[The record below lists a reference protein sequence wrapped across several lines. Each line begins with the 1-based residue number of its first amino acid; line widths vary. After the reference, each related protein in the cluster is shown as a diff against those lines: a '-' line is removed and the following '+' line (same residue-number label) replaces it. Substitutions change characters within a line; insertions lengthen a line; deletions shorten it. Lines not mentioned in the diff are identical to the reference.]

1 MASAAA
7 RFRRRAVRALR
18 QVLAGPPAG
27 IPAADAIKREAV
39 SCVSVAHTLVI
50 VESPTKARTIR
61 GYLPK
66 DFRVEASMGH
76 VRDLPNNASEIPA
89 AHKGEKWANLGVNTA
104 NDFEPLYVVPKDKK
118 KVVKELKDALKGADR
133 LLLATDEDREGES
146 ISWHLLQLLSP
157 KVPVKRMVFH
167 EITKEAIGRALES
180 PRELDMELVH
190 AQETRRILDRLVG
203 YTLSPLLWKKVAWG
217 LSAGRVQSVAVR
229 LLVQRERARRA
240 FRSGS
245 YWDLK
250 ARLSHGGQRF
260 EAKLSHVRGERVA
273 GGSDFDEST
282 GALKAGSK
290 VRLLGEEEARALQA
304 AVEATAWRVASVE
317 EKPSVRKPVPP
328 FTTSTLQQES
338 NRKLRLSARDTMRT
352 AQALYE
358 RGFITYMRTDSVHL
372 SDQAIQA
379 ARSCVAG
386 KYGQEFLSPSPRQF
400 STKARNAQEAHEA
413 IRPAGESFRA
423 PADTGLDGRE
433 LALYELIW
441 KRTVASQMADAR
453 LTMLAVDLEAA
464 AGRAEGPATF
474 RASGKRIDFAGFFR
488 AYVEGSDDPDAALEG
503 QEVLLPALKVGDA
516 PLGEAVEAVGHQTQ
530 PPARFSEA
538 ALVKTLEKEGIG
550 RPSTYA
556 SIIGTIVDRG
566 YATLQNNALTPSFT
580 AFAVTALLEENFP
593 DLVDTG
599 FTARMEST
607 LDEISHGQVSWLPYL
622 ESFYKGEKGLENQV
636 AQREGD
642 IDPGVSRTVEL
653 EGLPCVVRIGRFGAY
668 LEKKRVAE
676 DGSEE
681 LLKAT
686 LPLEITPADLDAERA
701 ELILRQKADGPE
713 SLGVDPETGESV
725 YLLFGQY
732 GPYLQLGQASEA
744 TPKPKRASLPK
755 GANPESFSL
764 DDALGLLRLPRH
776 LGEHPDGGKVQ
787 AGLGRFGPYVVH
799 DKGKGE
805 KDYRSL
811 KGEDDVLAIGLSRAL
826 ELLAEPKRGRGGRTA
841 LRDLGTPEGAEESIQ
856 LFNGPYGLYVKQGKV
871 NASLAEG
878 STAESITLEEAVAL
892 LAAKA
897 ASGKS
902 SGGKAGGRSTRS
914 AGSGRS
920 SAARGSSS
928 GAKSTAGA
936 APKPPSLTKT
946 GRLRASSV
954 RVIKP
959 AGS

>member
-1 MASAAA
+1 M
-7 RFRRRAVRALR
+7 
-18 QVLAGPPAG
+18 
-27 IPAADAIKREAV
+27 
-39 SCVSVAHTLVI
+39 AHTLVI
-50 VESPTKARTIR
+50 VESPTKAKTIR

-118 KVVKELKDALKGADR
+118 KVVKELKDALKGAER

-157 KVPVKRMVFH
+157 KVEVKRMVFH

-180 PRELDMELVH
+180 TRELDMELVH

-250 ARLSHGGQRF
+250 ARLGHGGLRF
-260 EAKLSHVRGERVA
+260 EAKLSQVKGERIA
-273 GGSDFDEST
+273 GGGDFDEST

-290 VRLLGEEEARALQA
+290 VRLLSEAEARSLVA
-304 AVEATAWRVASVE
+304 AVEAGPWRVTTVE
-317 EKPSVRKPVPP
+317 ERPTVRKPVPP
-328 FTTSTLQQES
+328 FTTSTLQQEA
-338 NRKLRLSARDTMRT
+338 NRKLRLSARETMRT

-372 SDQAIQA
+372 SDQAINA
-379 ARSCVAG
+379 ARSCVADRYG
-386 KYGQEFLSPSPRQF
+386 KEFLSPAPRQF
-400 STKARNAQEAHEA
+400 TTKARNAQEAHEA
-413 IRPAGESFRA
+413 IRPAGESFRT
-423 PADTGLDGRE
+423 PAETGLEGRD
-433 LALYELIW
+433 LSLYELIW
-441 KRTVASQMADAR
+441 KRTVASQMADAK
-453 LTMLAVDLEAA
+453 LTMVAVDLEAA
-464 AGRAEGPATF
+464 AGSAEGPATF

-516 PLGEAVEAVGHQTQ
+516 PAGEAVEALGHQTQ
-530 PPARFSEA
+530 PPARYSEA
-538 ALVKTLEKEGIG
+538 ALVKMLEKEGIG

-566 YATLQNNALTPSFT
+566 YATLQNNSLTPSFT
-580 AFAVTALLEENFP
+580 AFAVTALLEEHFP
-593 DLVDTG
+593 DLVDTS
-599 FTARMEST
+599 FTARMESS
-607 LDEISHGQVSWLPYL
+607 LDEISTGKVEWLPYL
-622 ESFYKGEKGLENQV
+622 EGFYKGEKGLETQV
-636 AQREGD
+636 LQREGD

-668 LEKKRVAE
+668 LEKKRLAD

-686 LPLEITPADLDAERA
+686 LPVEITPADLDAERA
-701 ELILRQKADGPE
+701 ELILKQKADGPE
-713 SLGVDPETGESV
+713 SIGVDPETGEAV

-755 GANPESFSL
+755 GSKPEDMTL
-764 DDALGLLRLPRH
+764 EDALGLLRLPRH
-776 LGEHPDGGKVQ
+776 LGEHPEGGKVQ

-811 KGEDDVLAIGLSRAL
+811 KGDDDVLAIGLSRAL

-841 LRDLGTPEGAEESIQ
+841 LKDLGIPEGAEEAIQ
-856 LFNGPYGLYVKQGKV
+856 LFNGPYGLYVKQGKL
-871 NASLAEG
+871 NASLPEG
-878 STAESITLEEAVAL
+878 TTADTITLEQAVEL

-897 ASGKS
+897 ASGKG
-902 SGGKAGGRSTRS
+902 SGRARSTRTAAPKAGGNTKP
-914 AGSGRS
+914 AK
-920 SAARGSSS
+920 AA
-928 GAKSTAGA
+928 T
-936 APKPPSLTKT
+936 KPPATTKT
-946 GRLRASSV
+946 GRLRASAV

>member
-1 MASAAA
+1 
-7 RFRRRAVRALR
+7 
-18 QVLAGPPAG
+18 
-27 IPAADAIKREAV
+27 
-39 SCVSVAHTLVI
+39 VAHTLVI

-61 GYLPK
+61 GFLPK

-118 KVVKELKDALKGADR
+118 KVVKELKDALKGADQ

-146 ISWHLLQLLSP
+146 ISWHLLQLLAP

-167 EITKEAIGRALES
+167 EITREAIGRALDS
-180 PRELDMELVH
+180 TRQLDMELVH

-250 ARLSHGGQRF
+250 ARLEQAAAPF
-260 EAKLSHVRGERVA
+260 EAKLTHLRGERIA
-273 GGSDFDEST
+273 GGSDFDETT

-290 VRLLGEEEARALQA
+290 VKLLSEAEARELQA
-304 AVEATAWRVASVE
+304 AVETAPWRVATVE
-317 EKPSVRKPVPP
+317 EKPTVRKPVPP
-328 FTTSTLQQES
+328 FTTSTLQQEA
-338 NRKLRLSARDTMRT
+338 NRKLRLSARETMRT

-358 RGFITYMRTDSVHL
+358 KGYITYMRTDSVHL
-372 SDQAIQA
+372 SDQAITA
-379 ARSCVAG
+379 ARSCVSE
-386 KYGQEFLSPSPRQF
+386 KYGKEFLSPGPRQF
-400 STKARNAQEAHEA
+400 NTKARNAQEAHEA
-413 IRPAGESFRA
+413 IRPAGESFRT
-423 PADTGLDGRE
+423 PAETGLDGRD

-464 AGRAEGPATF
+464 GGTF

-503 QEVLLPALKVGDA
+503 QEVLLPALAVGDSPA
-516 PLGEAVEAVGHQTQ
+516 CRGVEALGHQTQ
-530 PPARFSEA
+530 PPARYSEA
-538 ALVKTLEKEGIG
+538 ALVKMLEKEGIG

-566 YATLQNNALTPSFT
+566 YATLQNNSLTPSFT
-580 AFAVTALLEENFP
+580 AFAVTSLLEDHFP

-599 FTARMEST
+599 FTARMENT
-607 LDEISHGQVSWLPYL
+607 LDEISTGKVEWLPYL
-622 ESFYKGEKGLENQV
+622 EGFYKGEKGLETQV
-636 AQREGD
+636 QQREGD
-642 IDPGVSRTVEL
+642 IDPGASRTVEL

-668 LEKKRVAE
+668 LETKRVSD

-686 LPLEITPADLDAERA
+686 LPQEITPADLDAEKA
-701 ELILRQKADGPE
+701 ELILKQKADGPE
-713 SLGVDPETGESV
+713 SLGEDPETGDQV

-732 GPYLQLGQASEA
+732 GPYLQRGQVSEDN
-744 TPKPKRASLPK
+744 PKPKRASLPK
-755 GANPESFSL
+755 GVKPEEMSL
-764 DDALGLLRLPRH
+764 EDALGLLRLPRL
-776 LGEHPDGGKVQ
+776 LGEHPDGGRIQ

-811 KGEDDVLAIGLSRAL
+811 KAEDDVLAIGLGRAL
-826 ELLAEPKRGRGGRTA
+826 ELLAQPKRGRGGRTA
-841 LRDLGTPEGAEESIQ
+841 LRDLGTPEGAEEAIQ
-856 LFNGPYGLYVKQGKV
+856 LFDGPYGLYVKQGKV
-871 NASLAEG
+871 NASLPEG
-878 STAESITLEEAVAL
+878 TTAETITLPQAVEL

-902 SGGKAGGRSTRS
+902 SSRGAGKATGKTAAKASTKT
-914 AGSGRS
+914 A
-920 SAARGSSS
+920 
-928 GAKSTAGA
+928 AKSTKA
-936 APKPPSLTKT
+936 ATKPASKAAAKKAPATTKT
-946 GRLRASSV
+946 GRLRASAV
-954 RVIKP
+954 RVIK
-959 AGS
+959 AADS

>member
-1 MASAAA
+1 
-7 RFRRRAVRALR
+7 
-18 QVLAGPPAG
+18 
-27 IPAADAIKREAV
+27 
-39 SCVSVAHTLVI
+39 VAHTLVI

-89 AHKGEKWANLGVNTA
+89 AHKGERWANLGVNTS

-118 KVVKELKDALKGADR
+118 KVVKELKDALKGADQ

-146 ISWHLLQLLSP
+146 ISWHLLQLLQP

-167 EITKEAIGRALES
+167 EITKTAIGRALEQT
-180 PRELDMELVH
+180 RDLDMELVH

-229 LLVQRERARRA
+229 LIVQRERARRA

-250 ARLSHGGQRF
+250 AQLAHGGGSF
-260 EAKLSHVRGERVA
+260 DAKLSHLKGERIA
-273 GGSDFDEST
+273 GGGDFDEST

-290 VRLLGEEEARALQA
+290 VRLLAEAEARALRE
-304 AVEATAWRVASVE
+304 AVLAGPWRVAAVE
-317 EKPSVRKPVPP
+317 EKPTTRKPVAP
-328 FTTSTLQQES
+328 FTTSTLQQEA
-338 NRKLRLSARDTMRT
+338 NRKLRLSARETMRT
-352 AQALYE
+352 AQGLYE
-358 RGFITYMRTDSVHL
+358 RGFITYMRTDSVNL
-372 SDQAIQA
+372 SEQAINA
-379 ARSCVAG
+379 ARSCVES
-386 KYGQEFLSPSPRQF
+386 KYGKEYLSPSARQF

-413 IRPAGESFRA
+413 IRPAGESFRD
-423 PADTGLDGRE
+423 PAATGLDGRD

-453 LTMLAVDLEAA
+453 LTMLSVDLEAD
-464 AGRAEGPATF
+464 GGSLGTATF

-503 QEVLLPALKVGDA
+503 QEVLLPALKQGDS
-516 PLGEAVEAVGHQTQ
+516 PSCQQVEALGHQTQ
-530 PPARFSEA
+530 PPARYSEA
-538 ALVKTLEKEGIG
+538 ALVKMLEKEGIG

-580 AFAVTALLEENFP
+580 AFAVTALLEEHFP
-593 DLVDTG
+593 DLVDTS
-599 FTARMEST
+599 FTARMENT
-607 LDEISHGQVSWLPYL
+607 LDEISHGKVQWLPYL
-622 ESFYKGEKGLENQV
+622 ESFYKGEKGLETQV

-642 IDPGVSRTVEL
+642 IDPGASRTVAL

-668 LEKKRVAE
+668 LEKKRVAD

-686 LPLEITPADLDAERA
+686 LPVEITPADLDAERA
-701 ELILRQKADGPE
+701 ELILKQKVDGPE
-713 SLGVDPETGESV
+713 SLGIDPESGEAV

-732 GPYLQLGQASEA
+732 GPYLQLGQVSEA

-755 GANPESFSL
+755 GAKPEEMSL
-764 DDALGLLRLPRH
+764 EDALGLLRLPRQ
-776 LGEHPDGGKVQ
+776 LGEHPEGGKVQ

-811 KGEDDVLAIGLSRAL
+811 KGDDDVLAIGLSRAL

-841 LRDLGTPEGAEESIQ
+841 LKDLGTPEGSEEAVQ

-871 NASLAEG
+871 NASLPEG
-878 STAESITLEEAVAL
+878 STAETISLEQALEL

-897 ASGKS
+897 ASGKGS
-902 SGGKAGGRSTRS
+902 RKAPGRSATS
-914 AGSGRS
+914 PGS
-920 SAARGSSS
+920 
-928 GAKSTAGA
+928 KGA
-936 APKPPSLTKT
+936 ATGARSGSAPRSRSKPVGAEAKPRATTKS
-946 GRLRASSV
+946 GRLRASAV
-954 RVIKP
+954 KVIRP
-959 AGS
+959 EGA

>member
-1 MASAAA
+1 M
-7 RFRRRAVRALR
+7 RW
-18 QVLAGPPAG
+18 
-27 IPAADAIKREAV
+27 
-39 SCVSVAHTLVI
+39 SVGHTLVI

-61 GYLPK
+61 GFLPK
-66 DFRVEASMGH
+66 DFKVEASMGH

-104 NDFEPLYVVPKDKK
+104 NNFEPLYVVPKDKK
-118 KVVKELKDALKGADR
+118 KVVKELKDALKGADQ

-167 EITKEAIGRALES
+167 EITKEAIGRALEQT
-180 PRELDMELVH
+180 RELDMELVH

-250 ARLSHGGQRF
+250 ARLEQAGGAF
-260 EAKLSHVRGERVA
+260 EAKLTHLKGERIA

-290 VRLLGEEEARALQA
+290 VKLLSEAEARALQA
-304 AVEATAWRVASVE
+304 QVQGAPWTVAEVE
-317 EKPSVRKPVPP
+317 EKPTVRKPVPP
-328 FTTSTLQQES
+328 FTTSTLQQEA
-338 NRKLRLSARDTMRT
+338 NRKLRLSARETMRT
-352 AQALYE
+352 AQGLYE

-372 SDQAIQA
+372 SDQAIHA
-379 ARSCVAG
+379 ARNCVAQ
-386 KYGQEFLSPSPRQF
+386 KYGNDYLSPAPRQF

-413 IRPAGESFRA
+413 IRPAGEAFRT
-423 PADTGLDGRE
+423 PNETGLKDKD

-453 LTMLAVDLEAA
+453 LTMLSVELQADGGAL
-464 AGRAEGPATF
+464 GPASF

-503 QEVLLPALKVGDA
+503 QEVLLPALKVGDSPA
-516 PLGEAVEAVGHQTQ
+516 CKAVEALGHQTQ
-530 PPARFSEA
+530 PPARYSEA
-538 ALVKTLEKEGIG
+538 ALVKMLEKEGIG

-566 YATLQNNALTPSFT
+566 YATLANNALTPSFT
-580 AFAVTALLEENFP
+580 AFAVTALLEEHFP
-593 DLVDTG
+593 DLVDTS
-599 FTARMEST
+599 FTARMENT
-607 LDEISHGQVSWLPYL
+607 LDEISHGQVQWLPYL
-622 ESFYKGEKGLENQV
+622 QSFYKGEKGLETQV
-636 AQREGD
+636 QQREGD

-668 LEKKRVAE
+668 LETKRVAD
-676 DGSEE
+676 DGTEE

-686 LPLEITPADLDAERA
+686 LPQEITPADLDADKA
-701 ELILRQKADGPE
+701 ELILKQKADGPE
-713 SLGVDPETGESV
+713 SLGEDPETGDLV

-732 GPYLQLGQASEA
+732 GPYVQRGQVSDEN
-744 TPKPKRASLPK
+744 PKPKRASLPK
-755 GANPESFSL
+755 GVKPEELSL
-764 DDALGLLRLPRH
+764 EDALGLLRLPRQ
-776 LGEHPDGGKVQ
+776 LGEHPDGGKVE

-799 DKGKGE
+799 HKGKGE

-811 KGEDDVLAIGLSRAL
+811 KAEDDVLMVGLSRAV
-826 ELLAEPKRGRGGRTA
+826 ELLAMPKKGRGGRTA
-841 LRDLGTPEGAEESIQ
+841 LKDLGTPEGGEEAIQ
-856 LFNGPYGLYVKQGKV
+856 LFDGPYGLYVKQGSV
-871 NASLAEG
+871 NASLPEG
-878 STAESITLEEAVAL
+878 ATADTITLEQAVEL

-897 ASGKS
+897 AA
-902 SGGKAGGRSTRS
+902 GKAKGRKPAAGG
-914 AGSGRS
+914 AKKPAAKKPAAKKPAAAK
-920 SAARGSSS
+920 SAA
-928 GAKSTAGA
+928 KSA
-936 APKPPSLTKT
+936 APKTPTTTKT
-946 GRLRASSV
+946 GRLRASAV
-954 RVIKP
+954 RVIK
-959 AGS
+959 AADS

>member
-1 MASAAA
+1 
-7 RFRRRAVRALR
+7 LTD
-18 QVLAGPPAG
+18 G
-27 IPAADAIKREAV
+27 AIKKEAV
-39 SCVSVAHTLVI
+39 FRLPVAHTLVI

-61 GYLPK
+61 GFLPK

-104 NDFEPLYVVPKDKK
+104 NNFEPLYVVPKDKK

-146 ISWHLLQLLSP
+146 ISWHLLQLLQP

-167 EITKEAIGRALES
+167 EITKEAIGRALEQT
-180 PRELDMELVH
+180 RELDMELVH

-250 ARLSHGGQRF
+250 AQLQQAGASF
-260 EAKLSHVRGERVA
+260 DAKLVQLKGERIA

-282 GALKAGSK
+282 GALKAGST
-290 VRLLGEEEARALQA
+290 VRLLSEAEARSLRE
-304 AVEATAWRVASVE
+304 AVLASPWRVAAVE
-317 EKPSVRKPVPP
+317 EKPSVRKPVAP
-328 FTTSTLQQES
+328 FTTSTLQQEA
-338 NRKLRLSARDTMRT
+338 NRKLRLSARETMRT
-352 AQALYE
+352 AQGLYE

-372 SDQAIQA
+372 SDQAINA
-379 ARSCVAG
+379 ARSCVQA
-386 KYGQEFLSPSPRQF
+386 KYGQPYLSPSPRQF

-413 IRPAGESFRA
+413 IRPAGENFRDPSA
-423 PADTGLDGRE
+423 TGLDGRD

-441 KRTVASQMADAR
+441 KRTVASQMADAK
-453 LTMLAVDLEAA
+453 LTMLSVDLEVDGGSLGHAQ
-464 AGRAEGPATF
+464 F
-474 RASGKRIDFAGFFR
+474 RSSGKRIDFPGFFR

-503 QEVLLPALKVGDA
+503 QEVLLPALKAGDKPSCA
-516 PLGEAVEAVGHQTQ
+516 EVEALGHQTQ
-530 PPARFSEA
+530 PPARYSEA
-538 ALVKTLEKEGIG
+538 ALVKMLEKEGIG

-566 YATLQNNALTPSFT
+566 YATLLNNALTPSFT
-580 AFAVTALLEENFP
+580 AFAVTALLEEHFP

-599 FTARMEST
+599 FTARMENS
-607 LDEISHGQVSWLPYL
+607 LDEISTGKEQWLPYL
-622 ESFYKGEKGLENQV
+622 EAFFKGDNGLENQV

-642 IDPGVSRTVEL
+642 IDPGASRTVEL

-668 LEKKRVAE
+668 LETKRVAD

-686 LPLEITPADLDAERA
+686 LPQEITPADLDADRA
-701 ELILRQKADGPE
+701 ELILKQKADGPE
-713 SLGVDPETGESV
+713 SLGEDPETGELV

-732 GPYLQLGQASEA
+732 GPYVQRGQVSDDN
-744 TPKPKRASLPK
+744 PKPKRASLPK
-755 GANPESFSL
+755 GAKPEELSL
-764 DDALGLLRLPRH
+764 EDALGLLRLPRH
-776 LGEHPDGGKVQ
+776 LGEHPDGGKIE

-799 DKGKGE
+799 HKGKGE

-811 KGEDDVLAIGLSRAL
+811 KADDDVLMVGLSRAV
-826 ELLAEPKRGRGGRTA
+826 ELLAQPKRGRGGRTA
-841 LRDLGTPEGAEESIQ
+841 LKDLGTPEGGDEAIQ
-856 LFNGPYGLYVKQGKV
+856 VFDGPYGQYVKQGKV
-871 NASLAEG
+871 NASLPEG
-878 STAESITLEEAVAL
+878 VTADTITLEQAVEL

-897 ASGKS
+897 ASGK
-902 SGGKAGGRSTRS
+902 GKGRKPAAAGTRKP
-914 AGSGRS
+914 
-920 SAARGSSS
+920 AAT
-928 GAKSTAGA
+928 K
-936 APKPPSLTKT
+936 APKAAAKKAPATTKS
-946 GRLRASSV
+946 GRLRASAV
-954 RVIKP
+954 RIIR
-959 AGS
+959 AADS